1 MFQERTAHYCALT
14 ADSMYVF
21 GGMTPDDHMTEIIE
35 QYLVSANIWVTLP
48 VKMPYHMCFLST
60 FKISPF

>member
-1 MFQERTAHYCALT
+1 
-14 ADSMYVF
+14 MYVF